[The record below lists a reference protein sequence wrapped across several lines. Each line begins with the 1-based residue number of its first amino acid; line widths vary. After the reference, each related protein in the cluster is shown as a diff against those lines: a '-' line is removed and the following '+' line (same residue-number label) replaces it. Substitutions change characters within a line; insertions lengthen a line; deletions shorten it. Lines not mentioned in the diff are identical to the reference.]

1 MTTTSVAMQS
11 PRPATK
17 LNKTTSTELPS
28 NKRKASD
35 TLKDGV
41 THRQKIT
48 RACDSCKLKKTRCTG
63 TLPCTRCTRLSLL
76 CRYNAAYSR
85 GLPPDP
91 LPASPSP
98 ILTPTGRRAFENVDV
113 RTSSPNLQRN
123 GRDST
128 MTDDLLSTQTQK
140 HHQHQHV
147 VSSRN
152 SPEPGSTDFEGNYLG
167 PSSGVSFINR
177 VWSRLHQD
185 ETTHYPNEPQNESS
199 RNTAVFMFGDKPYSN
214 SQEAEFTLPS
224 LEKALE
230 LVGIYFDYSMV
241 TYRFVHRSNVEEW
254 TRQVYQNNISL
265 SNLPVGNMVA
275 RTAIVLMII
284 AVSTLYVEMRP
295 GGMPSGRGERLE
307 SERWYAASKYMS
319 SLESGPPRLET
330 IQARLGQCLYLLSS
344 SRANECWYSFGT
356 TMQIVTALG
365 LHRKQPA
372 KLSKNGCSYLE
383 LELRRRIFWS
393 VYTLDKYLSIMF
405 GRPRLLHDED
415 IDQELPEETNDQDLL
430 EEDPTRRTGSTD
442 SMMIAS
448 VLHYRLGRILG
459 DISRQLYSINTLP
472 RDSPLETAI
481 RLTSELEK
489 WKETVPPLFNSV
501 HPTSLIPPLCRQSQ
515 VLQLAYS
522 HAMIHVTRSFLLNDF
537 TDLSRRPTVPHPM
550 VSSYVQKCIQAAEDI
565 MTITD
570 GLAHQGVLIQSFW
583 FTHYV
588 CFCAVLVIYIHT
600 IQQHRKSL
608 GGSSSASVSSA
619 GSPNDPDK
627 LRQLFSLAESCQQH
641 LAEAT
646 RKNCPSRRYGIILE
660 ELRQEVHR
668 QIGSN
673 GVSVETQAHSSSVND
688 TLYVSGESSQ
698 NADVKSVLFDAQP
711 VDFMIQPADLGV
723 NTGDDVGFLESLEGS
738 IWWAQLDSWALSNLP
753 NDPSTFSL

>member
-1 MTTTSVAMQS
+1 MTTTSVAMHES
-11 PRPATK
+11 RPAIK
-17 LNKTTSTELPS
+17 LNEPSTESPAS

-35 TLKDGV
+35 TLKDGAA
-41 THRQKIT
+41 HRQKIT
-48 RACDSCKLKKTRCTG
+48 RACDSCKIKKTRCTG
-63 TLPCTRCTRLSLL
+63 TLPCTRCTRLSLP

-98 ILTPTGRRAFENVDV
+98 VSPLSTSTAHRAFVGGDG
-113 RTSSPNLQRN
+113 RTSSPNLQAN
-123 GRDST
+123 VRDST
-128 MTDDLLSTQTQK
+128 MTDNLLSTQTQN
-140 HHQHQHV
+140 QH

-185 ETTHYPNEPQNESS
+185 ERTHYPDGLQNESS

-214 SQEAEFTLPS
+214 PQEAEFTLPS

-241 TYRFVHRSNVEEW
+241 TYRFVHRGNVEEW
-254 TRQVYQNNISL
+254 TRQVYQNNIGL

-284 AVSTLYVEMRP
+284 AVSTLYMEMRP
-295 GGMPSGRGERLE
+295 RGIPDGRGESLE

-365 LHRKQPA
+365 LHRKLPA
-372 KLSKNGCSYLE
+372 KASNNGCSYLE
-383 LELRRRIFWS
+383 LELRKRIFWS
-393 VYTLDKYLSIMF
+393 VYILDKYLSIMF

-415 IDQELPEETNDQDLL
+415 IDQELPDETNDEDLL

-459 DISRQLYSINTLP
+459 DISRQLYSINTHS
-472 RDSPLETAI
+472 RDTPIETAI

-537 TDLSRRPTVPHPM
+537 TDLSRRPKVPHPM
-550 VSSYVQKCIQAAEDI
+550 VSSHVQKCIQAAENI

-588 CFCAVLVIYIHT
+588 CFCAVLVVYIHT

-608 GGSSSASVSSA
+608 VGSSSASVSSV

-627 LRQLFSLAESCQQH
+627 LHQLFSLAESCQQH

-668 QIGSN
+668 QIGSS
-673 GVSVETQAHSSSVND
+673 GLSVESRPHSSNENHIP
-688 TLYVSGESSQ
+688 YVSGDTSQ
-698 NADVKSVLFDAQP
+698 NPDAKSVLFDPQT
-711 VDFMIQPADLGV
+711 VDFMMQPADLGM
-723 NTGDDVGFLESLEGS
+723 NAGDDAGFLESLEGS
-738 IWWAQLDSWALSNLP
+738 IWWAQLDSWAFSNLP
-753 NDPSTFSL
+753 NDPSTFNF